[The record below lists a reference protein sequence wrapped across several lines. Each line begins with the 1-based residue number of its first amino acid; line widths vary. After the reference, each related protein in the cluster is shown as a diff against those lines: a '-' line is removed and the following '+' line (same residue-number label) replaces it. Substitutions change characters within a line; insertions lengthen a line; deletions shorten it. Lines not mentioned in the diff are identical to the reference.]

1 MRLIYKYYWIFQI
14 VAFLLPL
21 IGLPFPVVIFKIP
34 DNGSYIIDG
43 SITLWGTQSGIFPE
57 TFRINTF
64 IFITSIICS
73 LTVIV
78 SSFTL
83 PSISA
88 HSIKKKEKLEKRIL
102 IIWIFIASL
111 FVGILLFWTI
121 MINNSIGVTMPP
133 LLQDTNF
140 WEFFTLG
147 FGFFTLLTSAGCIYT
162 GAFLY
167 WKRRKEESLKRVEIP
182 ILKGEEKFEIKE
194 DLEKN
199 AFWTMFIFMIIL
211 TFWILITIAIFSHF
225 IPNIPPL
232 VYVLVLIFW
241 GGFFYVLRKTV
252 KYMQGSTKVRT
263 LTITEHEIRFQ
274 FPNKPVFKINWEVF
288 DKININERTE
298 NLPFVRRYGKGFK
311 INYYIIL
318 FEGKSGL
325 LSNFEMSAME
335 INYNKLIS
343 FIYKLNEFAL
353 KKNKQVIINSATI
366 KIRLKRYIS
375 DS

>member
-1 MRLIYKYYWIFQI
+1 MRHIYKFYWIFQI
-14 VAFLLPL
+14 FAFLLPL
-21 IGLPFPVVIFKIP
+21 IGLPFPVAIFKIP

-43 SITLWGTQSGIFPE
+43 SITLWGTQSGIFPDS
-57 TFRINTF
+57 FMINSL
-64 IFITSIICS
+64 IFIVSIICS
-73 LTVIV
+73 LVVII

-88 HSIKKKEKLEKRIL
+88 RSIRKKEKLEKRIL

-121 MINNSIGVTMPP
+121 MINNNIGVTMPP
-133 LLQDTNF
+133 VLHDTNF
-140 WEFFTLG
+140 WEFFTPG

-167 WKRRKEESLKRVEIP
+167 WKRHREESLKRVSIP
-182 ILKGEEKFEIKE
+182 ILEGEEKFEIKE

-199 AFWTMFIFMIIL
+199 AFWITFIFMIIL

-241 GGFFYVLRKTV
+241 GGFFYVLRIAV
-252 KYMQGSTKVRT
+252 KYTRGATEVRT

-274 FPNKPVFKINWEVF
+274 FPNKPIFQINWETF
-288 DKININERTE
+288 DKIYINERTE
-298 NLPFVRRYGKGFK
+298 NLPLVRRYGKGFK
-311 INYYIIL
+311 INYYILL
-318 FEGKSGL
+318 FEGNSGL
-325 LSNFEMSAME
+325 LRNFEISAIE
-335 INYNKLIS
+335 LNYNKLIS

-353 KKNKQVIINSATI
+353 KKNKQVLINSATI
-366 KIRLKRYIS
+366 KIRLNGSVS